1 MTGELNPE
9 FARSVLERTPAIIY
23 VYDLKKKRN
32 VFQNRRL
39 GELLDRPPPLAL
51 DEEPEWRS
59 LIHPDDAASFPEYHA
74 RLANIRPGETLTWQ
88 FRMRHA
94 NGEWRH
100 FLSHEVL
107 LAPDEQGA
115 PWLIVGD
122 AADITEQKHAEE
134 RKNLL
139 LDEMRHRAR
148 NFAAVIEGIGRQSL
162 PPTDE
167 ATAKFFGTFMGRLRA
182 LLDAGDA
189 ILASDARTADL
200 VVVAER
206 TLAPFMHSAEP
217 QITISGSSLEL
228 SETLAGGL
236 ALVIPALVLTLN
248 ATRYRPSENATEDHP
263 PADAPAAD
271 PGTIKPTPAPPKAP
285 APTSLLDVRAVGTA
299 TDGFRMGVPV
309 PLVRSMYSQR
319 EQADLGLPQ
328 RTELRLPVLAVT
340 F

>member
-236 ALVIPALVLTLN
+236 ALALHELATNALKYGALLVPDGKVTLCW
-248 ATRYRPSENATEDHP
+248 
-263 PADAPAAD
+263 
-271 PGTIKPTPAPPKAP
+271 TIN
-285 APTSLLDVRAVGTA
+285 RA
-299 TDGFRMGVPV
+299 TDETQQIDLEWKERSGVGIAAPERAGFGSRVIHHAVPHEAKGKVKVDFEPDGVRCRIQFV
-309 PLVRSMYSQR
+309 
-319 EQADLGLPQ
+319 LPAK
-328 RTELRLPVLAVT
+328 TGKGINA
-340 F
+340 